1 MRSRATLVVLIVV
14 IALAGVGTVL
24 WITGILRPAPPIA
37 PGVVRAVSRPA
48 GVLDLTVD
56 VSGVVPIDRAGETV
70 RQVAR
75 SIARGALSA
84 PPLVLFDFR
93 AAGAPLM
100 RLAYDPGVLASGAVS
115 GGTGD
120 HMLGLAGL
128 GSRLPV
134 RNDARLV
141 AYCGRMETMTGAFC
155 KRTRGG

>member
-1 MRSRATLVVLIVV
+1 MRGRATLAALIAV
-14 IALAGVGTVL
+14 IALAAVGTVL
-24 WITGILRPAPPIA
+24 WITGILRPPPVIA
-37 PGVVRAVSRPA
+37 PGAIVAVARP
-48 GVLDLTVD
+48 GGTLDLTVD
-56 VSGVVPIDRAGETV
+56 VSGAVPMDRAGETV

-75 SIARGALSA
+75 SIAGGRLSA
-84 PPLVLFDFR
+84 PSLVLFDVR

-128 GSRLPV
+128 GSRLPA
-134 RNDARLV
+134 RTDARLV